1 MSSPAGSTPMLS
13 PAELQKFEAPLIAL
27 ANLSG
32 GDLRKLVSLYFF
44 ILCFGR
50 YYFNIMSIY
59 IFTHFV
65 LASNMSDD
73 LYTIAHNKQ
82 K

>member
-1 MSSPAGSTPMLS
+1 MSSPAMPYSTGSTPMLS

-32 GDLRKLVSLYFF
+32 GDLRKLVSCILLYFVF
-44 ILCFGR
+44 W

-59 IFTHFV
+59 ILHI
-65 LASNMSDD
+65 
-73 LYTIAHNKQ
+73 LYLHLT
-82 K
+82 

>member
-1 MSSPAGSTPMLS
+1 MPYSTGAPMLS

-32 GDLRKLVSLYFF
+32 GDLRKLVSY
-44 ILCFGR
+44 ILDILWH
-50 YYFNIMSIY
+50 YFNMMSVY
-59 IFTHFV
+59 TLEYFV

-73 LYTIAHNKQ
+73 NIYCPQ
-82 K
+82 